1 MAFGSL
7 DLQRSDRRP
16 IDSFGRAVVD
26 THSAYLF
33 HLAGYGPCRSVDR
46 SMKLTGVVD
55 IIISLA
61 WFAVFGLIVDALNEI
76 TCGRVFDWDS
86 WRINFDNF
94 CGHWRAA
101 EAFSFLSAV
110 IWLVSGLL
118 VCFTL
123 RTHAQR

>member
-1 MAFGSL
+1 
-7 DLQRSDRRP
+7 
-16 IDSFGRAVVD
+16 
-26 THSAYLF
+26 
-33 HLAGYGPCRSVDR
+33 
-46 SMKLTGVVD
+46 MKLTGVVD